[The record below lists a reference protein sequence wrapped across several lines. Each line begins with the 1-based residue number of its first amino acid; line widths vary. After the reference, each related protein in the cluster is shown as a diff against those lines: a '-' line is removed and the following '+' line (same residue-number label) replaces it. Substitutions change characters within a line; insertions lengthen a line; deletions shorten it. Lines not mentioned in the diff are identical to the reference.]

1 MANWDRFGV
10 KGLLLKKALL
20 KNKTHITSPM
30 HIHQNSSSSEFKS
43 CVGADKGIPGAQYSG
58 ICVRCITDSQCDYS
72 KISFLFWGPVLLS

>member
-10 KGLLLKKALL
+10 KGLLLKRALL

-43 CVGADKGIPGAQYSG
+43 CVGADKGDP
-58 ICVRCITDSQCDYS
+58 
-72 KISFLFWGPVLLS
+72 WGSVLGDMYQVHH